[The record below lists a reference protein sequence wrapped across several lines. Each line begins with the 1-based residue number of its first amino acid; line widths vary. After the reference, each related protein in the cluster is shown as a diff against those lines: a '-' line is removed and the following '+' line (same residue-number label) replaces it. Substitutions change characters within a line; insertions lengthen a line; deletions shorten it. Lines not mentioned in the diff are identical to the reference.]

1 MSNQTA
7 NPSGVCSLTRG
18 VGSTAIPARTASR
31 TARPVLTSCC
41 VHLQYRRMGTLRS
54 RSVAVRPRVVQRGT
68 ACRAGYIRPVDTVT
82 LYRPVGP
89 SELELIEASDWR
101 EFPPRLPDQPIFYPV
116 IDQPYARQIPRY
128 WNVPPKSLSYNYR
141 QIRRPSRARRYSFQ
155 QRRCIPP
162 RGPLNL

>member
-1 MSNQTA
+1 
-7 NPSGVCSLTRG
+7 
-18 VGSTAIPARTASR
+18 
-31 TARPVLTSCC
+31 
-41 VHLQYRRMGTLRS
+41 MGTLRS

-68 ACRAGYIRPVDTVT
+68 ACRVGYIRPVDTVT

-141 QIRRPSRARRYSFQ
+141 QIRRP
-155 QRRCIPP
+155 
-162 RGPLNL
+162 